1 VAALLFARLSMP
13 LADPIEGDVLLSFPL
28 TTEKLEDIYI
38 DARLYEYDPFLADV
52 SATLLDHIELEGI
65 NFSATAD
72 SLVNIHFSATRKTR
86 MKYYITA
93 RTYSKKGGTLYFYI
107 NGFQKIF
114 EQMDSENINIA
125 MTSKLTT
132 KKPEGDPVN
141 INVKKKNGEIHG
153 IHRAVEIVWKGT
165 KGTNFILQKSS
176 NLQHWETVDTLS
188 GNGNLTS
195 VFLRASGAVQ
205 FWRMQPE

>member
-1 VAALLFARLSMP
+1 MP

-38 DARLYEYDPFLADV
+38 DARLYEYDPFLADAP
-52 SATLLDHIELEGI
+52 ATLLDHIELEGI
-65 NFSATAD
+65 NFSATTD

-86 MKYYITA
+86 MKYYVTA

-114 EQMDSENINIA
+114 ERMDAENINIT
-125 MTSKLTT
+125 MTSKLKT
-132 KKPEGDPVN
+132 KKPEGDPVI

-165 KGTNFILQKSS
+165 KGTNFVLQKSS
-176 NLQHWETVDTLS
+176 DLHHWETVDALS

-195 VFLRASGAVQ
+195 VFLRTSGAVQ
-205 FWRMQPE
+205 FWRVQPE